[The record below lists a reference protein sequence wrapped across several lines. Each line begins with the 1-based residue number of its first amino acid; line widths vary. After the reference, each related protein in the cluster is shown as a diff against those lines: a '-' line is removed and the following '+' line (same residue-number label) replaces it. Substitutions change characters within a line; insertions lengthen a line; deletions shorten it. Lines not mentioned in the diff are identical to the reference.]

1 MTLEQFKAMA
11 EQVGINASQEHLET
25 LHGEVEAL
33 LRRMAPLHDI
43 DVSEI
48 PPEEAGMTS
57 DGGSA

>member
-1 MTLEQFKAMA
+1 MA
-11 EQVGINASQEHLET
+11 EQAGINASQEHLET

-57 DGGSA
+57 DGGAA